1 MEGNRNGGLLQS
13 LLFSGGSSSGGT
25 ESVPV
30 IAESR
35 THKFNIESVK
45 NTIEKHSPFYLQAY
59 NSDDYY
65 LVFAYTFPASGS
77 YANVFVL
84 GQNGSLRYGE
94 LYNGGS
100 SGSYFTQ
107 KNSVDLTSVKSL
119 PSIYF
124 LAPTDGTQVVSVSA
138 PSSSDYVLGW
148 DETES
153 KPSWVSKESFGA
165 QATTLIPLPDSQA
178 TQIEALIT
186 AAKNMAKISADGK
199 STLFVQD
206 TVESI
211 AGFVYIMT
219 ANFPKTVPYILLN
232 NRAVP
237 IQDIVTYDDTTPDS
251 CYSFRASF
259 ADFDLTNGNHDM
271 FEVTVGVVAQG
282 AANAAGWFVQC
293 NYYAGFVPTT

>member
-35 THKFNIESVK
+35 TLKFNIESVK

-84 GQNGSLRYGE
+84 GQNGSLRYGQ
-94 LYNGGS
+94 LYNGGR

-148 DETES
+148 DAAES
-153 KPSWVSKESFGA
+153 KPSWVSKA
-165 QATTLIPLPDSQA
+165 QATTLIPLADSQA

-186 AAKNMAKISADGK
+186 AAKNMAKTSADGK

-211 AGFVYIMT
+211 AGIVYIMT

-237 IQDIVTYDDTTPDS
+237 IQDIVTYDDTTPDFR
-251 CYSFRASF
+251 YSFRASF

-293 NYYAGFVPTT
+293 NYYAGVVPTT

>member
-35 THKFNIESVK
+35 TNKFNIESVK

-84 GQNGSLRYGE
+84 GQNGSLRYGQ
-94 LYNGGS
+94 LYNGGR

-107 KNSVDLTSVKSL
+107 KNSADLVSVKSL

-148 DETES
+148 DANES
-153 KPSWVSKESFGA
+153 KPSWVSKA
-165 QATTLIPLPDSQA
+165 QATTLIPLADSQA
-178 TQIEALIT
+178 TQIEALIS
-186 AAKNMAKISADGK
+186 AAKNMAKTSADGK
-199 STLFVQD
+199 STLFAQD

-211 AGFVYIMT
+211 AGIIYFMT
-219 ANFPKTVPYILLN
+219 ASFPKTVPYILLN

-237 IQDIVTYDDTTPDS
+237 IQDIVTNDDTTPDS
-251 CYSFRASF
+251 RYSFRASF

-293 NYYAGFVPTT
+293 NYYAGVVPTA